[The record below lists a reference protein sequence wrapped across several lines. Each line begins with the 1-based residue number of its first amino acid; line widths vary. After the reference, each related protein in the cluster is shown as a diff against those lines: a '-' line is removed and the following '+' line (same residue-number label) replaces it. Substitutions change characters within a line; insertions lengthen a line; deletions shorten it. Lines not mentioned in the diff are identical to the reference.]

1 MNDHIA
7 KPIRPQILFEALL
20 KWISHGDRTLP
31 ETFYTAGP
39 EVDDVTLPELPGI
52 DVEDGLER
60 LGGNKASYIRLL
72 QKFSS
77 NQAQAISSI
86 EEALA
91 ADDQELA
98 VRLAHTL
105 KGVSGSIGATDLAKS
120 ATKLETTIKEQ
131 SDGDMADLL
140 AETGAELQ
148 RIIDLIENIDAGKS
162 PSKSG
167 EPKELPENLEQD
179 LRRLLE
185 QLEDYDSA
193 AEDAIFE
200 ILEAVNGTP
209 VYEMLLGIKKHIGK
223 YDLETAASELEPLI
237 QQICGENTG

>member
-1 MNDHIA
+1 M
-7 KPIRPQILFEALL
+7 
-20 KWISHGDRTLP
+20 
-31 ETFYTAGP
+31 
-39 EVDDVTLPELPGI
+39 PGI

-72 QKFSS
+72 QKFSA

-91 ADDQELA
+91 ADDQELT

-105 KGVSGSIGATDLAKS
+105 KGVSGSIGATDLLKL
-120 ATKLETTIKEQ
+120 ATNLEASIKER
-131 SDGDMADLL
+131 SNGSITELL
-140 AETGAELQ
+140 TETGAELQ
-148 RIIDLIENIDAGKS
+148 RIIGLIENIDAGKS
-162 PSKSG
+162 PPKSG
-167 EPKELPENLEQD
+167 DPKQLPENLEQD
-179 LRRLLE
+179 LRLLLDK
-185 QLEDYDSA
+185 LEDFDSA

-237 QQICGENTG
+237 EQICGKNTG